1 MQAVV
6 VAGGELDPT
15 DVAHVERADL
25 VVAADAGAAL
35 LNAAGRRPDVIVGD
49 LDSTDPALI
58 ARLES
63 AGVPVERH
71 AVEKDASDAEL
82 AIERAIAAG
91 ATEIVLLGALGGPRL
106 DHALANVLLVTEP
119 AWRQVRL
126 RLVRGATSVRA
137 LHGGDAAHLVGKV
150 GDLVT
155 LLPVAGEAVGVRTS
169 GLRWPLAGETLRLGR
184 SRGLSNEIVSAEA
197 SVQLERGVLLVVE
210 TLAGGAN
217 P

>member
-1 MQAVV
+1 MKAVV

-15 DVAHVERADL
+15 DVAQIDAADL

-35 LNAAGRRPDVIVGD
+35 LEAAGRRPDLVVGD

-58 ARLES
+58 ARLEA

-82 AIERAIAAG
+82 AIERAIAA
-91 ATEIVLLGALGGPRL
+91 AADEVVLLGALGGLRL

-119 AWRQVRL
+119 AWREVRL
-126 RLVRGATSVRA
+126 RLVRGPTSVQA
-137 LHGGDAAHLVGKV
+137 LHGGDSVRLVGAA

-169 GLRWPLAGETLRLGR
+169 GLRWPLAGETLRPGR
-184 SRGLSNEIVSAEA
+184 SRGLSNEVVAADA

-210 TLAGGAN
+210 TQQGGGT
-217 P
+217 